1 MIIDSHVHICEA
13 PNDDTQL
20 SRTNID
26 GTTVTWSG
34 TRADA
39 ARGNLLRAMDENEI
53 DKALIMGLEGIISN
67 GHLGEVVSQSSRL
80 EGFAWVTDPKQPES
94 VEELET
100 AVKEYDLI
108 GLKLHPS
115 LHDFV
120 PSDPAIRPLIEKTVE
135 LNVPTL
141 IHSYPWPPG
150 YYFNNLPYHI
160 DLLKKRVP
168 EAVIVVGHMGHL
180 NYNDLLVIAR
190 QSGVYAESS
199 WGLTLMAE
207 LNGLDY
213 VVKYLRRIGVDNV
226 VYGSDWFGP
235 NGEMERQLE
244 LIEKLDLTRE
254 EKDKILG
261 GNISQI
267 LNL

>member
-1 MIIDSHVHICEA
+1 MIIDSHVHICES

-20 SRTNID
+20 QRVNLD
-26 GTTVTWSG
+26 GTTVRWSG

-39 ARGNLLRAMDENEI
+39 ALDNLLRAMDENEI
-53 DKALIMGLEGIISN
+53 DKALIMGLEGIVSN
-67 GHLGEVVSQSSRL
+67 RSLGEITNQSSRL
-80 EGFAWVTDPKQPES
+80 EGFAWVTDPKKPES

-100 AVKEYDLI
+100 AIREYGLI

-115 LHDFV
+115 LHSFV
-120 PSDPAIRPLIEKTVE
+120 PSDPAITPLIEKTVE
-135 LNVPTL
+135 LNIPTL

-160 DLLKKRVP
+160 DLLKRRVP
-168 EAVIVVGHMGHL
+168 EAVILFGHMGHL

-207 LNGLDY
+207 LNGHDY
-213 VVKYLRRIGVDNV
+213 AVKYLRRIGVENV

-254 EKDKILG
+254 ERDEILD

-267 LNL
+267 LDL